1 MAPKPHNDHQD
12 ENTASPRETSG
23 AGSVNDG
30 ERTRSTGRPD
40 EPVDFGAFV
49 SRSVRSSADRFRQ
62 GTGKPASESSATTRG
77 KTGAEPDVSTPP
89 APRKRSARYWRD
101 SLRESSADDS
111 QGEASGS
118 QRFLGPAEG
127 EAEADAG
134 GGGGFAGWWQG
145 IVGGGDG
152 EGPNRSMIVWFL
164 VGLVVMLLVL
174 FLIIRA
180 FGGGDEPE
188 PEPTETPV
196 PTQIV
201 SPGSGPD
208 VEPQATSDVPTTEPT
223 ETPEIRR
230 GGDNQ
235 LGGDREGT
243 PEARIEITPAVESP
257 LAKECTEQCLVRVV
271 SDDIWNV
278 LEETGNRPSFSGDDL
293 AWVIA
298 TPTQVSLLDERADID
313 LVRDSE
319 ETLHLYA
326 VTVPQGEDPD
336 LVNNYGEVLDAVGP
350 YRLVEF
356 DDIPARVTTLTN
368 NGYNVNKVA
377 PAPPLDPVQ
386 LGSRPPL
393 SEVNAGTLMG
403 QVSEQNV
410 VDDITELQASGST
423 DGSGIGTRYYTYPG
437 NQVAADF
444 LYRQLESYG
453 LSVWY
458 EDFLTPEGILL
469 VNVVGEVPGEDDS
482 AVYAVM
488 AHLDSINVEDSPA
501 TAPGADD
508 NSTGMA
514 VSLEIARILA
524 QYRLEH
530 PVRFVFVNAEEVGI
544 IGSSVWA
551 KRANSENLPV
561 DGVFN
566 VDSVGSDRQGRLIV
580 LNSNAGSAWLQDIL
594 ISVNDAYGLGQNIE
608 THQNPEIVAD
618 DNMVRDQGIDAVMI
632 ARELYGWSPVHHS
645 ARDVV
650 GNVSIDN
657 TLTMTY
663 LVLLSVV
670 ELAK

>member
-1 MAPKPHNDHQD
+1 MAPKSHNDHQD
-12 ENTASPRETSG
+12 EDAASRRDVSG
-23 AGSVNDG
+23 ATPVNDG
-30 ERTRSTGRPD
+30 ERPRSKGSSD

-49 SRSVRSSADRFRQ
+49 SRSVRSSANRFKQ
-62 GTGKPASESSATTRG
+62 GHQPPD
-77 KTGAEPDVSTPP
+77 AEPSPGPSRKARPDTDAAPP
-89 APRKRSARYWRD
+89 SASRKRPSRYWRD
-101 SLRESSADDS
+101 SLREHA
-111 QGEASGS
+111 GEDATAEVTGS
-118 QRFLGPAEG
+118 QRFLGPTEG
-127 EAEADAG
+127 EAAASAG
-134 GGGGFAGWWQG
+134 GGGGIAGWWQEMT
-145 IVGGGDG
+145 GGGDG

-164 VGLVVMLLVL
+164 AGLVVMLLIL

-180 FGGGDEPE
+180 FGGGDEPT
-188 PEPTETPV
+188 PEPTGTPV
-196 PTQIV
+196 RTQIV
-201 SPGSGPD
+201 APGSGPD
-208 VEPQATSDVPTTEPT
+208 VEPQATSDVPTSEPT

-235 LGGDREGT
+235 LGGDRDGT
-243 PEARIEITPAVESP
+243 PAARIEITPAAVSP
-257 LAKECTEQCLVRVV
+257 LAKECTGQCLVRVV

-278 LEETGNRPSFSGDDL
+278 LDETGNRPSFSGDDL

-298 TPTQVSLLDERADID
+298 TPTQVSLLDERADIE
-313 LVRDSE
+313 LVQNSE

-356 DDIPARVTTLTN
+356 DEIPARVTTLTN
-368 NGYNVNKVA
+368 NGFNVNKVT
-377 PAPPLDPVQ
+377 PAPPVNPVQ

-423 DGSGIGTRYYTYPG
+423 DGSGVGTRYYTYPG

-488 AHLDSINVEDSPA
+488 SHLDSINVENSP
-501 TAPGADD
+501 TIAPGADD
-508 NSTGMA
+508 NATGMA
-514 VSLEIARILA
+514 VNLEIARILA

-551 KRANSENLPV
+551 KRATRENLPV

-594 ISVNDAYGLGQNIE
+594 VSVNDAYGLGQNIE
-608 THQNPEIVAD
+608 THQNSKIVAD

-645 ARDVV
+645 ARDVE